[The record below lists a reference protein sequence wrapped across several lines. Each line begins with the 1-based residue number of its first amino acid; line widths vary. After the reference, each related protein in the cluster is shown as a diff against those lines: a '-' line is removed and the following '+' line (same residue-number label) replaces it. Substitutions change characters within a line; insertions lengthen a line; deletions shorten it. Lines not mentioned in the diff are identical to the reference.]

1 MDIILSLLPQIFELC
16 IFPLLG
22 MLTAYIVTF
31 LRSKKEE
38 IKQKSKNE
46 TVKKYVDM
54 LSDTITT
61 CVIATNQTYVD
72 SLKSQNA
79 FDAEAQKQALQMTL
93 NSVLTIL
100 SDDAKIYLQEFYGD
114 LNKYIISRI
123 ESKVHTT
130 K

>member
-1 MDIILSLLPQIFELC
+1 MDIILSLLPQLFELC

-38 IKQKSKNE
+38 IKQKSKSE
-46 TVKKYVDM
+46 TAKKYADM
-54 LSDTITT
+54 LTDTITT

-79 FDAEAQKQALQMTL
+79 FDAQAQKQALQMTL

-100 SDDAKIYLQEFYGD
+100 SDDAKVYLKEFYGD
-114 LNKYIISRI
+114 LNQYIINRI
-123 ESKVHTT
+123 ESEVRTT

>member
-1 MDIILSLLPQIFELC
+1 MDIILSLLPQLFEIC

-22 MLTAYIVTF
+22 MLTAYIITF

-38 IKQKSKNE
+38 IKQKSKSE
-46 TVKKYVDM
+46 TAKKYADM
-54 LSDTITT
+54 LTDTITT

-79 FDAEAQKQALQMTL
+79 FDAQAQKQALQMTL

-100 SDDAKIYLQEFYGD
+100 SDDAKIYLKEFYGD
-114 LNKYIISRI
+114 LNQYIINRI
-123 ESKVHTT
+123 ESEVRTT

>member
-1 MDIILSLLPQIFELC
+1 
-16 IFPLLG
+16 
-22 MLTAYIVTF
+22 LTTYFVTF
-31 LRSKKEE
+31 IKTKKEE
-38 IKQKSKNE
+38 LKQKSKNE
-46 TVKKYVDM
+46 VAKKYADM

-79 FDAEAQKQALQMTL
+79 FDQEAQKQALQMTL

-100 SDDAKIYLQEFYGD
+100 SDDAKIYLQELYGD
-114 LNKYIISRI
+114 FTQYILNRI
-123 ESKVHTT
+123 ESEVRTT